1 MSINVV
7 ILTGRL
13 TADPEIKYTKSG
25 KAYAKFSIA
34 VNRRYNRDE
43 TDFINVVAWDKKA
56 ELASQYMRKGTLIG
70 ITGAL
75 RVRGYETE
83 SGEKRKV
90 TEVIVENLEFLES
103 KKDPS
108 MPSDSHASSGMPID
122 TSPSVDSKDDEDDFP
137 F

>member
-1 MSINVV
+1 MSINLVV
-7 ILTGRL
+7 LTGRL

-56 ELASQYMRKGTLIG
+56 ELASQYMRKGTLVG

-75 RVRGYETE
+75 RVRSYETE
-83 SGEKRKV
+83 GGEKRKI
-90 TEVIVENLEFLES
+90 TEVVVENLEFLES
-103 KKDPS
+103 KNKDIS
-108 MPSDSHASSGMPID
+108 EAVAHGDVSATSGAPKSNED
-122 TSPSVDSKDDEDDFP
+122 EEDDFP